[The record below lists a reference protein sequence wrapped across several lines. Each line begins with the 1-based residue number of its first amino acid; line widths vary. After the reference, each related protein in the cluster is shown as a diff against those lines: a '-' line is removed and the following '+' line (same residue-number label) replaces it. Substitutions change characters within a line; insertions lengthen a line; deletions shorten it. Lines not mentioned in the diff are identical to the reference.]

1 MPDVRSQE
9 PAQRAF
15 TLTELMVVL
24 GMLTLLLLLMPALGG
39 TRQPDRSAVCLNN
52 LRQIGQGMLMYASDY
67 NDTLFNASGAVPN
80 GGKWYSDPLSTNL
93 LSPADGDAYWG
104 VAYLRYLNN
113 SREVFRCPSARMVDE
128 WRDAGLAYPSEFW
141 LFSTYGVSRFLTQS
155 FSGTNPAP
163 VRLRANLSP
172 GTMILAQDAAEASME
187 GPDDSLGL
195 FPGKSQ
201 LLAQWS
207 LGSGLSTLYGNYDF
221 QWEWYRHDQRCNTI
235 FISGSAAKIRHNGLN
250 QGIDYRYYTGD
261 RPLLALP

>member
-1 MPDVRSQE
+1 
-9 PAQRAF
+9 
-15 TLTELMVVL
+15 
-24 GMLTLLLLLMPALGG
+24 
-39 TRQPDRSAVCLNN
+39 
-52 LRQIGQGMLMYASDY
+52 
-67 NDTLFNASGAVPN
+67 
-80 GGKWYSDPLSTNL
+80 
-93 LSPADGDAYWG
+93 
-104 VAYLRYLNN
+104 
-113 SREVFRCPSARMVDE
+113 
-128 WRDAGLAYPSEFW
+128 
-141 LFSTYGVSRFLTQS
+141 
-155 FSGTNPAP
+155 
-163 VRLRANLSP
+163 
-172 GTMILAQDAAEASME
+172 ME